1 MPRCSFD
8 FTQTSHQS
16 SARELQAFS
25 DASLGSS
32 TIKFKWILNTR
43 IVRPHHDFHVR
54 RNRSSGTL
62 KRRVKLKWQMS
73 KMPRW
78 KKFAHQKLCL
88 LKCLERWN
96 LLLVKFQRFPAYQ
109 KPQKTTNRNLF
120 EVIVWIREK
129 PCDEHPDYTFRRIR
143 RNPSPHFRLRT
154 IITWQVMLLVFVDL
168 SWHFIVFS
176 KFVCKSSSVRI
187 RRKKK
192 QAQHTRSWLVKKWG
206 TTARRNR
213 AKKLANNLQALK
225 QSNWN

>member
-32 TIKFKWILNTR
+32 TIKFEWILNTR
-43 IVRPHHDFHVR
+43 IVRPQHDFHVR

-78 KKFAHQKLCL
+78 KKFAHQKLWL
-88 LKCLERWN
+88 ALKCLKRWN

-109 KPQKTTNRNLF
+109 KPQKNYKHESSRSDSLDTWEAMWCTSKLHF
-120 EVIVWIREK
+120 AGEFAE
-129 PCDEHPDYTFRRIR
+129 IR
-143 RNPSPHFRLRT
+143 RHTFVSERPLPGKWCCLYSSICRGILSFSP
-154 IITWQVMLLVFVDL
+154 
-168 SWHFIVFS
+168 
-176 KFVCKSSSVRI
+176 SSSVNCR
-187 RRKKK
+187 
-192 QAQHTRSWLVKKWG
+192 V
-206 TTARRNR
+206 
-213 AKKLANNLQALK
+213 
-225 QSNWN
+225 